1 MDRSPGFLGSKP
13 REAQLYFTNIAL
25 TTCAESMAMWL
36 CACSPF
42 KNVVMS
48 RIHPKS
54 SWKWYNK
61 HGIWK
66 QPRYYFFFFPLQIF
80 SFVVLFFLWNPM
92 RQISVGKW
100 ISKTKSKWGIHAAR
114 QVKNKV
120 GLTCASFAG
129 RPIGNSTI
137 LTACT
142 LIYCQLEGAI
152 LCGIWKLD
160 WKRFPQVGAARLMNK
175 CRKWGEFIHDP
186 PTTKQ

>member
-48 RIHPKS
+48 RIHPES

-61 HGIWK
+61 HNIWK

-80 SFVVLFFLWNPM
+80 SFVILFFFVESNAANQCWKMNIKDKIKMGYTCCSPSQKQSWTDM
-92 RQISVGKW
+92 RKFCR
-100 ISKTKSKWGIHAAR
+100 KTNWEFYNSHILPIR
-114 QVKNKV
+114 RRNFVRNLKV
-120 GLTCASFAG
+120 GLET
-129 RPIGNSTI
+129 ISTS
-137 LTACT
+137 
-142 LIYCQLEGAI
+142 G
-152 LCGIWKLD
+152 GS
-160 WKRFPQVGAARLMNK
+160 AAD
-175 CRKWGEFIHDP
+175 E
-186 PTTKQ
+186 